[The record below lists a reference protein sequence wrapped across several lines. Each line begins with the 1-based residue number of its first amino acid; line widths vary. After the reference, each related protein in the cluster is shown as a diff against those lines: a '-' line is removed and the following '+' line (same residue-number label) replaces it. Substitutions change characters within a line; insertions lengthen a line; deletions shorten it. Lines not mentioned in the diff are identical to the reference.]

1 LARKLRQPIEQ
12 VRYSSLTVNL
22 RALLLSGAVFL
33 SACQNMP
40 EPYAPP
46 EQRQPFE
53 KFRPYRITRVVNM
66 ADGDA
71 EAHFV
76 SGITDVNGG
85 SWRWTGKR
93 PTVRLT
99 IHSNENL
106 TFLIDFAI
114 AGTTFEQTGPVNVS
128 FFVNDHQVGSLHCAM
143 PGDQH
148 FEAKV
153 PPEVV
158 EANRDVIVA
167 AEIDKTWAPPQ
178 NDGPPL
184 GFILTR
190 IGLKQE

>member
-1 LARKLRQPIEQ
+1 M
-12 VRYSSLTVNL
+12 
-22 RALLLSGAVFL
+22 RAILLSGAVVL

-53 KFRPYRITRVVNM
+53 NFRPYRITRVVNM

-76 SGITDVNGG
+76 SGITSISGG
-85 SWRWTGKR
+85 SWRWTEKR

-99 IHSNENL
+99 IRSNENL

-114 AGTTFEQTGPVNVS
+114 AGATFAQTGPVNLL
-128 FFVNDHQVGSLHCAM
+128 FYVNDHLVGSIHCPA
-143 PGDQH
+143 PGEQH
-148 FEAKV
+148 FETKI
-153 PPEVV
+153 PPGVV
-158 EANRDVIVA
+158 EANKEVTLA
-167 AEIDKTWAPPQ
+167 AEIDKVWVPPQ
-178 NDGPPL
+178 DGPPL